1 MSNFAVILNN
11 KVCNVIIADSKQD
24 AELATG
30 LDCVEYNTDTLVWI
44 GQTYDE
50 NGFEQE
56 VIPEYT
62 VTPE

>member
-11 KVCNVIIADSKQD
+11 KVYNLIVADSKED

-30 LDCVEYNTDTLVWI
+30 LDCVEYDNNTTVWI
-44 GQTYDE
+44 GQSYDE

-56 VIPEYT
+56 EIPEFT

>member
-1 MSNFAVILNN
+1 MPNFAVILNN
-11 KVCNVIIADSKQD
+11 KVQNAIIADSKED

-30 LDCVEYNTDTLVWI
+30 LDCVEYSSDTLIWI

-56 VIPEYT
+56 VIPDIPATSE
-62 VTPE
+62 

>member
-11 KVCNVIIADSKQD
+11 KVHNLIVADSKQD

-30 LDCVEYNTDTLVWI
+30 LDCVEYDNNTLVWI
-44 GQTYDE
+44 GQTYDD

-56 VIPEYT
+56 VIPEFT